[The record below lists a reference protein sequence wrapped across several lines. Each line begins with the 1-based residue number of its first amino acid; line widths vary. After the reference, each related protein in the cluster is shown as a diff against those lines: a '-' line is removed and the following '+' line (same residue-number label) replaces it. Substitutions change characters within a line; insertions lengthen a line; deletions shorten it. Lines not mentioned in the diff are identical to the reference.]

1 MSQLNRS
8 QKTFRTV
15 TRVFEVGQIISRLV
29 QYEGDKTCFINVRTQ
44 ILSIWN
50 IKWQESHYINC
61 KSRWYLLFLAR
72 LTLHKKH
79 TLFPKDIYRDPI
91 CTPHRQTD
99 RHNEGRASVNMFSFR
114 MTKNTWVYWREH
126 PSHSPEENVHSHHG
140 QGTRSRTLPDQNGLH
155 SDHIRLPR
163 PESPCNL
170 PSLGLP
176 APLRGRTV
184 IVLTP
189 KRPQP

>member
-1 MSQLNRS
+1 MKEIKRVLLMCEHRFYRS
-8 QKTFRTV
+8 GISSDRRV
-15 TRVFEVGQIISRLV
+15 TISIASRVDTS
-29 QYEGDKTCFINVRTQ
+29 Y
-44 ILSIWN
+44 
-50 IKWQESHYINC
+50 
-61 KSRWYLLFLAR
+61 FLR
-72 LTLHKKH
+72 GWHCIKKH

-91 CTPHRQTD
+91 CKPHRQTD